1 MQKGK
6 FKFHIGLRTLK
17 TAVAIVIAMVVVD
30 LYGATGD
37 KLIFAMLGAM
47 AVMEPTF
54 KDSLT
59 ACVSQIAGTL
69 FGAVFGILLSFLPLG
84 PMLRV
89 GIGIIAIIVFYNGLH
104 IRLSPSLPCFI
115 MVMLCVSDSMN
126 PVTYALGRS
135 WDTTI
140 GLIVGMAVN
149 MLIFPYNNSRQI
161 RETMRSL
168 DRDLIA
174 FLEDVFDGD
183 QFLPDPDGMEGKIAA
198 LQKQLGI
205 FANQRFLLH
214 RRRQARELEDLRACD
229 RRAKDLVAHLAV
241 LARMEMPGR
250 LNAENRR
257 RLQACGATIRDQRT
271 LDSVM
276 EIDVVTNYHVQ
287 EILTLRRELM
297 DALQNG

>member
-1 MQKGK
+1 MKK
-6 FKFHIGLRTLK
+6 IRFHIGLRTFK
-17 TAVAIVIAMVVVD
+17 TAVAIVAAMVVVD

-54 KDSLT
+54 KGSLT
-59 ACVSQIAGTL
+59 ACASQIAGTL
-69 FGAVFGILLSFLPLG
+69 FGAAVGILLSFLPLG
-84 PMLRV
+84 PMLSV

-115 MVMLCVSDSMN
+115 MVMLCVSDNMN

-135 WDTTI
+135 WDTAI

-161 RETMRSL
+161 KETIRSL

-183 QFLPDPDGMEGKIAA
+183 LILPDPEHMEGKLAG

-205 FANQRFLLH
+205 FADQRFLVHH
-214 RRRQARELEDLRACD
+214 RRQKQELERLLSCD
-229 RRAKDLVAHLAV
+229 RKAKDLVAHLAV
-241 LARMEMPGR
+241 LSRMEAPGR
-250 LNAENRR
+250 LSGENRR
-257 RLQACGATIRDQRT
+257 RLAACGAAIKDTRE

-276 EIDVVTNYHVQ
+276 EMDVVTNYHVE
-287 EILTLRRELM
+287 EILTLRRELLE
-297 DALQNG
+297 ALKSC

>member
-1 MQKGK
+1 MKK
-6 FKFHIGLRTLK
+6 LRFHIGLRTFK

-37 KLIFAMLGAM
+37 KLLFAMLGAM

-54 KDSLT
+54 KASLI
-59 ACVSQIAGTL
+59 ACVSQIAGTI
-69 FGAVFGILLSFLPLG
+69 FGALVGILLSFLPLG
-84 PMLRV
+84 PMLSV

-135 WDTTI
+135 WDTAI

-161 RETMRSL
+161 KDTIRGL
-168 DRDLIA
+168 DKDLIA

-183 QFLPDPDGMEGKIAA
+183 LILPDPEHMEGKLAG

-205 FANQRFLLH
+205 FADQRFLLH
-214 RRRQARELEDLRACD
+214 PWRQKRELERLLACD
-229 RRAKDLVAHLAV
+229 RQAKDLVAHLAV
-241 LARMEMPGR
+241 LSRMEAPGR
-250 LNAENRR
+250 LSGENRR
-257 RLQACGATIRDQRT
+257 RLTACGATVKDTRE

-276 EIDVVTNYHVQ
+276 EIDVVTNYHVE
-287 EILTLRRELM
+287 EILTLRR
-297 DALQNG
+297 ALLEALKGC